1 MNLSFSLTSKLAKEH
16 NVPDP
21 LLDGTKTVS
30 RRLWS
35 EKNALRWA
43 NAFNSGL
50 KWHKAW
56 SHLPFVKG
64 ARCLGS
70 FELICAP
77 YQEKLA
83 DMPETDIVLEGG
95 FWKSRQE
102 FIDMLGCSPQTLVWV
117 VRWENFQRI

>member
-1 MNLSFSLTSKLAKEH
+1 MNLSFSLTYKLAQRH

-50 KWHKAW
+50 KLHKAW

-70 FELICAP
+70 FELIYAP

-117 VRWENFQRI
+117 MLPGSF